1 MASSLEASAIIG
13 NLYTASMYMGLRSML
28 EFEFKKGTDL
38 EQKRIGFGS
47 YGAAVALWSLAER
60 VITIQEVVSKM
71 DLDSEIGPRQKLTME
86 DRDSTGTK
94 RKQ

>member
-47 YGAAVALWSLAER
+47 YGA
-60 VITIQEVVSKM
+60 T
-71 DLDSEIGPRQKLTME
+71 
-86 DRDSTGTK
+86 
-94 RKQ
+94 